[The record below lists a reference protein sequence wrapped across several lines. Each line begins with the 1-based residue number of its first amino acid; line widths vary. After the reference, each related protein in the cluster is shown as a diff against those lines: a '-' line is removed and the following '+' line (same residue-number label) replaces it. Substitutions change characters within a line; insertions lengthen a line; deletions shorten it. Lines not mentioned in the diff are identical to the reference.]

1 MIIDNE
7 IGKLLVRF
15 PRFSGVIRN
24 RKIKEDSQCLTA
36 YTDGKMIGYSSKFF
50 KTISEDERVFVLAH
64 EILHI
69 LFRHVHRIKG
79 RDAKA
84 WNFATD
90 AIINEILIKAGLTPP
105 KGVVIMKGADRYNAE
120 ELYELIVSNSKK
132 LPPEMRKRYDNL
144 TKDEIKHMEETHKA
158 WGKSKDEEK
167 SDNESDNDKN
177 KENKN
182 NKSGSN
188 KERDDTEKK
197 DNNGSGSDKES
208 EGNGE
213 DEYIDEKTFFDENEE
228 MRKQQRKIFNDKNCS
243 RALSRMGVDRSVS
256 SLNEPT
262 QLVNWKTMLRN
273 YSKKRKKLPSGNY
286 EIEDGIF
293 KERMERIR
301 IKDRPVSEILLDTS
315 GSIDE
320 RLLRGFLEECKGILK
335 DSKIKVG
342 CFDEY
347 FYGFQEVN
355 RREDLEKIKLIGGG
369 GTDLKLA
376 AASFTEKAKNK
387 IIFTDGEGTEPKV
400 ADGVLWIVFSN
411 KWFKVPKGSKAVFV
425 DPNEIEDTKSN
436 MIVKNRKEDS
446 TQLL

>member
-1 MIIDNE
+1 MTIDNE

-24 RKIKEDSQCLTA
+24 RKIKEDSRCSTA

-50 KTISEDERVFVLAH
+50 KTISVEERVFVLAH

-84 WNFATD
+84 WNFVTD

-105 KGVVIMKGADRYNAE
+105 EGVITMDGADQYNAE

-132 LPPEMRKRYDNL
+132 LPPKMRERYEKL
-144 TKDEIKHMEETHKA
+144 TEDEIKHMEETHKA
-158 WGKSKDEEK
+158 WGKSMDEEK
-167 SDNESDNDKN
+167 NGSESSDDKD
-177 KENKN
+177 KE
-182 NKSGSN
+182 KSGGESS
-188 KERDDTEKK
+188 DDK
-197 DNNGSGSDKES
+197 DKES
-208 EGNGE
+208 DGIGE
-213 DEYIDEKTFFDENEE
+213 DEYIDEKTFLDENEE
-228 MRKQQRKIFNDKNCS
+228 MRKQQRKNFNDKNCS
-243 RALSRMGVDRSVS
+243 RALSGSGVDRSVS
-256 SLNEPT
+256 SLNEPSR
-262 QLVNWKTMLRN
+262 LVNWKTMLRN

-293 KERMERIR
+293 KERMERLR
-301 IKDRPVSEILLDTS
+301 FRDRPISEILLDTS
-315 GSIDE
+315 GSIDDK
-320 RLLRGFLEECKGILK
+320 LLRGFLEECKGILK

-355 RREDLEKIKLIGGG
+355 RSEDLKKIKLMGGG
-369 GTDLKLA
+369 GTNLKLA
-376 AASFTEKAKNK
+376 AKSFTEKAKNK
-387 IIFTDGEGTEPKV
+387 IIFTDGEGTEPKK

-411 KWFKVPKGSKAVFV
+411 KSFKVPKGSKAVFV
-425 DPNEIEDTKSN
+425 DPNEIEDIKSN
-436 MIVKNRKEDS
+436 IIVKNPKEDS